1 MSSYH
6 FDDKKNVSS
15 VIKKSQF
22 ISGRLIRFVSLLS
35 IQQFQTV
42 PVALRTFKG
51 PCLKRLKQMDLDMF
65 GGGRL
70 PQFAPSLLK
79 SALRVARIRQPNKK
93 LISIETVHLTT
104 SNYILKV

>member
-6 FDDKKNVSS
+6 LDDKKNVSS

-42 PVALRTFKG
+42 PMALRTSKG
-51 PCLKRLKQMDLDMF
+51 GRLKGLKQMGLDMF

-70 PQFAPSLLK
+70 PQFASSFTL
-79 SALRVARIRQPNKK
+79 
-93 LISIETVHLTT
+93 
-104 SNYILKV
+104 